1 MNPQQEINS
10 LNAFID
16 ELLDT
21 LHVALDSGEQLSDE
35 LQGAIADELEQA
47 YVRLDELNFQ
57 TSAAPPADAQL
68 LWYLSGQNEQS
79 FINYLRQYPSPQT
92 AAILADKE
100 RLTKTIDYM
109 QRIAPPQERQMID
122 GIQHADL
129 NSSNIWGTAY
139 NPQTRQMKVRFQ
151 GGAEYLYDKVPPNIY
166 RAFSQGNADAKT
178 KGKNQYGEWWVGK
191 NPSLGAALN
200 QYIKA
205 GNFNYRRIA

>member
-1 MNPQQEINS
+1 MTAQQEIQT
-10 LNAFID
+10 LNALID

-21 LHVALDSGEQLSDE
+21 LHAALDSGEQLPDE
-35 LQGAIADELEQA
+35 LQGAIAEELEQA
-47 YVRLDELNFQ
+47 YARVDELNFQ
-57 TSAAPPADAQL
+57 TSPAPPADAQL

-79 FINYLRQYPSPQT
+79 FIHYLRQYPSPQT
-92 AAILADKE
+92 AAILSDKE

-109 QRIAPPQERQMID
+109 QRTSPPQEKQMID

-166 RAFSQGNADAKT
+166 RAFSHGNADAKT